1 MEVENTV
8 GSKLKI
14 NMVNQKYTICDFGK
28 LLGAAKKY

>member
-1 MEVENTV
+1 MEEENNV

-14 NMVNQKYTICDFGK
+14 NMVNQKYTDFGE